1 MFEKSVFENLKSTRD
16 RAYQAVRFARE
27 EKDRS
32 GKELSKIREKLN
44 DVWAKVDS
52 AKNKKNQEWNLI
64 SSVQIQIDREW
75 EVYKDL
81 KNSTSRDIDYVK
93 SQQEHYHEESQ
104 RLFKQA
110 SDAYNYGDKSM
121 APYYSAQAKEAR
133 ENRNYWSGEV
143 RRLIDY
149 TRSIQKPTNSVNRT
163 AFNVARDEL
172 YRAKEEYSKIKQ
184 EFDEAKEI
192 HENNLNNFNR
202 CKDELGQA
210 KKAVDDYRIAGQKES
225 ERIKTENDNRWAE
238 LERIAQE
245 AELKYAEKGRRLQ
258 YSEGSISV
266 EVKSGY
272 DRRHHCVTTDILVID
287 HTPEK
292 GRHLH
297 LVIDEDGKEIYRHT
311 KNNKHRI

>member
-16 RAYQAVRFARE
+16 RAYQAVKFARE

-44 DVWAKVDS
+44 DAWAKVDS

-64 SSVQIQIDREW
+64 SSVQTQIDREW

-81 KNSTSRDIDYVK
+81 KNSTSRDIDYAK

-143 RRLIDY
+143 RRLIDHSK
-149 TRSIQKPTNSVNRT
+149 TNQQCKPNS
-163 AFNVARDEL
+163 F
-172 YRAKEEYSKIKQ
+172 
-184 EFDEAKEI
+184 
-192 HENNLNNFNR
+192 
-202 CKDELGQA
+202 
-210 KKAVDDYRIAGQKES
+210 
-225 ERIKTENDNRWAE
+225 
-238 LERIAQE
+238 
-245 AELKYAEKGRRLQ
+245 
-258 YSEGSISV
+258 
-266 EVKSGY
+266 
-272 DRRHHCVTTDILVID
+272 
-287 HTPEK
+287 
-292 GRHLH
+292 
-297 LVIDEDGKEIYRHT
+297 
-311 KNNKHRI
+311 

>member
-44 DVWAKVDS
+44 DAWAKVDS

-64 SSVQIQIDREW
+64 SSVQTQIDREW

-81 KNSTSRDIDYVK
+81 KNSTSRDIDYAK

-245 AELKYAEKGRRLQ
+245 AELKYSGSREMQ
-258 YSEGSISV
+258 YIDNDAKV
-266 EVKSGY
+266 MVKSGY
-272 DRRHHCVTTDILVID
+272 DRRHHCVVTDILITD
-287 HTPEK
+287 RRSDN
-292 GRHLH
+292 GLRLH
-297 LVIDEDGKEIYRHT
+297 LLIDENGKEIHRHVRD
-311 KNNKHRI
+311 NKRRL